1 MSILL
6 HITNNLLIS
15 SYIQCKM
22 SVLDKDEITIL
33 QAVFNKY
40 DTNKTGYL
48 TIDEFIR
55 LLLGLSKHVRELKGI
70 ESLKAQAVFS
80 LLDKDVDGKLSFLEF
95 QQWWKKQNKY
105 EVFCGEKAR
114 LLRKAYQLFSNYT
127 KDSQISLTHSGFNQ
141 LAVEMGLS
149 ECGEVYFD
157 DLDLDN
163 DGKLSFKEF
172 CEWLHWF

>member
-1 MSILL
+1 
-6 HITNNLLIS
+6 
-15 SYIQCKM
+15 M
-22 SVLDKDEITIL
+22 SVLDKDETTIL

-48 TIDEFIR
+48 TIDQFTR
-55 LLLGLSKHVRELKGI
+55 LLVGLSKYVGALKGI
-70 ESLKAQAVFS
+70 ERKKTEAVFS
-80 LLDKDVDGKLSFLEF
+80 LLDKDVDGKLSFTELKY
-95 QQWWKKQNKY
+95 WWEKQDKY
-105 EVFCGEKAR
+105 EVFCGERAR
-114 LLRKAYQLFSNYT
+114 KIRKAYQLFSNYT